1 MPPGTRP
8 DGPRRAF
15 RPARP
20 YARGVNWLEL
30 LGWVGS
36 AVLVWSLLQTRI
48 LRLRAL
54 NLLGCL
60 ILIGYNAAIQVW
72 PMVGL
77 NVVLA
82 GINIWYLRGMLATR
96 HDAAT
101 YQVVEVGVHDQFLAH
116 TLRVHGADIAR
127 FNPGFRWP
135 PADAGP
141 ATGSGPAAD
150 PGSGGPVERSAF
162 LVVRADEVV
171 GVVLAHAEPHGVAQI
186 DLDYVTQRFRDFTPG
201 EFVYRRSRLFT
212 DRGFRRVVSPPG
224 MVAPY
229 YHRLGF
235 HRHGDA
241 YVLDLPAP
249 APAGAS

>member
-1 MPPGTRP
+1 M
-8 DGPRRAF
+8 
-15 RPARP
+15 
-20 YARGVNWLEL
+20 NWLEL

-60 ILIGYNAAIQVW
+60 ILIFFNAAVHVW

-82 GINIWYLRGMLATR
+82 VINIWYLRRMLATR
-96 HDAAT
+96 HDEEA
-101 YQVVEVGVHDQFLAH
+101 YQVVEVGVRDEFLAH
-116 TLRVHGADIAR
+116 TLRVHAADIAR
-127 FNPGFRWP
+127 FNPGFHWPPEDRPADEPPAGGRRADEP
-135 PADAGP
+135 PADEPPAGEGR
-141 ATGSGPAAD
+141 ADGTG
-150 PGSGGPVERSAF
+150 RSAF

-171 GVVLAHAEPHGVAQI
+171 GVVLAHAEAHGVAQI

-235 HRHGDA
+235 RREGEA
-241 YVLDLPAP
+241 YVLDLPKAP
-249 APAGAS
+249 AAASA

>member
-1 MPPGTRP
+1 M
-8 DGPRRAF
+8 
-15 RPARP
+15 
-20 YARGVNWLEL
+20 NWLEL

-60 ILIGYNAAIQVW
+60 ILIGYNAAVHVW

-82 GINIWYLRGMLATR
+82 VINVWYLRRMLTTR
-96 HDAAT
+96 HDEAT
-101 YQVVEVGVHDQFLAH
+101 YQVVEVGVRDQFLAH
-116 TLRVHGADIAR
+116 TLRVHAADIAR

-135 PADAGP
+135 ADERPAGGSPEP
-141 ATGSGPAAD
+141 ASPAEGSGD
-150 PGSGGPVERSAF
+150 RSAF
-162 LVVRADEVV
+162 LVVRDDEVV
-171 GVVLAHAEPHGVAQI
+171 GVVLAHAEAHGVAQV
-186 DLDYVTQRFRDFTPG
+186 DLDYVTRRFRDFTPG

-235 HRHGDA
+235 RQEGDA
-241 YVLDLPAP
+241 YVLDLPQPRVA
-249 APAGAS
+249 AAA